1 MQHKRKPTTNYG
13 VIGDTNSVKDDCLN
27 TFVQTI
33 WGKLPENTELPTE
46 IHRKMHGRPL
56 GEIFVA
62 IAKTCYDQEITLSE
76 GERITLKLNEYIRPT
91 YASRRMYEG
100 AKEFLTTLKDSGM
113 PMYILTGMEPDM
125 IDARFHQH
133 GFDGLFQG
141 ILGAPQTKEE
151 NIKHI
156 LKMYPGR
163 RILATGDAM
172 SEYRA
177 TTAYQGTIFLAFDME
192 ARPKRVFPDDV
203 NILTSYGREVWEE
216 IFKQI

>member
-1 MQHKRKPTTNYG
+1 
-13 VIGDTNSVKDDCLN
+13 
-27 TFVQTI
+27 
-33 WGKLPENTELPTE
+33 
-46 IHRKMHGRPL
+46 
-56 GEIFVA
+56 
-62 IAKTCYDQEITLSE
+62 
-76 GERITLKLNEYIRPT
+76 
-91 YASRRMYEG
+91 
-100 AKEFLTTLKDSGM
+100 M

-177 TTAYQGTIFLAFDME
+177 TTAHQGTIFLAFDME

-203 NILTSYGREVWEE
+203 NILTSYGPEVWEE

>member
-1 MQHKRKPTTNYG
+1 M
-13 VIGDTNSVKDDCLN
+13 N

-46 IHRKMHGRPL
+46 IHRKMH
-56 GEIFVA
+56 
-62 IAKTCYDQEITLSE
+62 
-76 GERITLKLNEYIRPT
+76 
-91 YASRRMYEG
+91 
-100 AKEFLTTLKDSGM
+100 GM

-192 ARPKRVFPDDV
+192 ARPKRVFPEDV
-203 NILTSYGREVWEE
+203 NILTSYGPEVWEE